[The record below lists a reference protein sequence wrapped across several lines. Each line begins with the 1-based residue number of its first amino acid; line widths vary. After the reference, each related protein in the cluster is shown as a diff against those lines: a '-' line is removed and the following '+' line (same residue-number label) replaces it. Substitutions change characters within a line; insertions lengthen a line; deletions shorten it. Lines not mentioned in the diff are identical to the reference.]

1 MWSSIR
7 FWWCGACFQ
16 IRIGQ
21 KILDF
26 ENCLIAYIMYLI
38 LIVHKFIFND
48 DYTLNESRIMS
59 QLIYGFYRAIMLY
72 ELG

>member
-1 MWSSIR
+1 
-7 FWWCGACFQ
+7 
-16 IRIGQ
+16 
-21 KILDF
+21 
-26 ENCLIAYIMYLI
+26 MYLI